1 MNLEAL
7 SSTVLW
13 PASFSHDPKDG
24 EHALSGLQGGTLV
37 YAIWR
42 DENIDSFIPDAIP
55 LEFKRTRNILAGV
68 EGPLAA
74 ELKANPN
81 GITVTTVVAI
91 GGSESSIEIFGEEH
105 ELFSVTRSEL
115 TEKGQRILEALE
127 ELHGGQATLV
137 TYHSDERWV

>member
-1 MNLEAL
+1 MNLKAL
-7 SSTVLW
+7 SSTALW
-13 PASFSHDPKDG
+13 PTSVSYDPQDG
-24 EHALSGLQGGTLV
+24 EHTPSGLQGGTLV

-42 DENIDSFIPDAIP
+42 DENINSFIPDAIP
-55 LEFKRTRNILAGV
+55 LEFKRTMNILAGV

-74 ELKANPN
+74 ELKANPH

-91 GGSESSIEIFGEEH
+91 GGSESSVEIFGEKH